1 MYKCIILSS
10 MKPLSGNLGFS
21 VCALIYASIRCIK
34 SLISLASKNSV
45 IRLLNDISTLMQLS
59 PVVPSSR
66 SWAFYA
72 SSGSNSMS
80 GIIRFFHLTHR
91 IMIIF
96 AGSISFSWF
105 LINVLMCGLLW
116 SKELSISVLG
126 APGITKLLYA
136 SFNPIVHRGG
146 GIYPP
151 CRIFFIIFFPLKLR
165 AWNFL
170 TLSFYLLD
178 TMWRNF
184 I

>member
-91 IMIIF
+91 VMIIF
-96 AGSISFSWF
+96 ADPISFSWF

-136 SFNPIVHRGG
+136 SFNPIVHKGG
-146 GIYPP
+146 GFTHPVG
-151 CRIFFIIFFPLKLR
+151 FFLLFF
-165 AWNFL
+165 FH
-170 TLSFYLLD
+170 SS
-178 TMWRNF
+178 
-184 I
+184 